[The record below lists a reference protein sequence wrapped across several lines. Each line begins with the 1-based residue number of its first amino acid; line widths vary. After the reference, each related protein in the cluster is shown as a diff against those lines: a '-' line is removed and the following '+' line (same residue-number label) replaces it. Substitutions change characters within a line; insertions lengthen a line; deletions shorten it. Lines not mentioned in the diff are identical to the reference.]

1 MVQETKLRFSAEDQV
16 TPLMKRLR
24 QESEQLGREMIRD
37 ARSYTTSGKEAL
49 RYIEDQIRAIERRS
63 KADKESRIAELDIAK
78 KRGGISEPAY
88 KQRVSA
94 ISTESKIDQQQV
106 SLLREL
112 IETVKNTSRRE
123 IIENRKGVETQIKSD
138 KSVERLGVS
147 GDELLALKKTLQR
160 QEISEVKAQETK
172 EKEEFRYGKV
182 MQGGI
187 GAAET
192 AAGSRNQFFA
202 IAAGLAAIPL
212 FGRALSGVAQ
222 RGLEAAT
229 MYQRGLAG
237 MSQLSGQ
244 GQGEFT
250 IGNASLRG
258 FGETKAS
265 FLERQRAVAIAR
277 GSVAGSKQSA
287 MDMMFL
293 EKGTGL
299 NRDMFLELEKF
310 TRAGGSGATRGTKGL
325 IGGLRGIG
333 AMEGTDISLLGEYL
347 PILINLQREQ
357 LQVTGEVKEG
367 ISTDLVAGIAS
378 LDDTFKNPDVLKNVL
393 PQIMGGMRNPSTP
406 QVQALQYSILSRLN
420 PNASLT
426 DLQMAQENPTVQQ
439 FQATMGRLKGM
450 SGGNRD
456 VLVQNIKGMFGVS
469 ATMANRI
476 AGGEIDVSEFAGK
489 EGKIDFK
496 RLAAQNRG
504 TTYLDEASAGYTRT
518 FETGGDTAVR
528 AIKDLE
534 LSIKN
539 IGEDFKEIKNIM
551 KNAFEGD
558 GSAIMAL
565 QTSNWSGFLRLAG
578 AIAKLKNSKIFT
590 GSE

>member
-1 MVQETKLRFSAEDQV
+1 MTQETKLRFSAEDQV
-16 TPLMKRLR
+16 TPLMKKLR

-63 KADKESRIAELDIAK
+63 KADKESRIAELDIARQK
-78 KRGGISEPAY
+78 GGISEPAY
-88 KQRVSA
+88 KQRASA

-106 SLLREL
+106 TLLREL

-123 IIENRKGVETQIKSD
+123 IIEDRKDVERQLKSD
-138 KSVERLGVS
+138 RSVGELGV
-147 GDELLALKKTLQR
+147 GGNELLALKKTLQR
-160 QEISEVKAQETK
+160 QEIGEVKAQETK

-192 AAGSRNQFFA
+192 AAGSKNQFFA

-212 FGRALSGVAQ
+212 FGKALSGVAQ

-237 MSQLSGQ
+237 MSQLSGE
-244 GQGEFT
+244 GQGGFVM
-250 IGNASLRG
+250 GNASLRG

-265 FLERQRAVAIAR
+265 FLDRQRAVSIAR
-277 GSVAGSKQSA
+277 GSASGSKQSA

-299 NRDMFLELEKF
+299 NREMFLELEKF

-325 IGGLRGIG
+325 IGGLRGVG

-357 LQVTGEVKEG
+357 LQITGEVKDG

-378 LDDTFKNPDVLKNVL
+378 MSDTFKNPDVLKNVL
-393 PQIMGGMRNPSTP
+393 PQIMGGLRNPSTP
-406 QVQALQYSILSRLN
+406 QAQALQYSVLSGLN

-426 DLQMAQENPTVQQ
+426 DLQIAQEKPTLKY
-439 FQATMGRLKGM
+439 FQSTMSRLRGMGGGR
-450 SGGNRD
+450 D
-456 VLVQNIKGMFGVS
+456 ILVQNIKGMFPGLS
-469 ATMANRI
+469 TSMAADI
-476 AGGEIDVSEFAGK
+476 ESGAIDMSEFAGK

-496 RLAAQNRG
+496 KLAGKGYG
-504 TTYLDEASAGYTRT
+504 TTTLDEASASYTRG
-518 FETGGDTAVR
+518 FETVGQGVID
-528 AIKDLE
+528 AI
-534 LSIKN
+534 N
-539 IGEDFKEIKNIM
+539 G
-551 KNAFEGD
+551 
-558 GSAIMAL
+558 
-565 QTSNWSGFLRLAG
+565 LAG
-578 AIAKLKNSKIFT
+578 KVGELQSQIIDDIKSRNETADQLEEAGNKVAANVLRIPQSPAFMM
-590 GSE
+590 